1 MSSRNLVLIKVEQSL
16 ILLMMMK
23 QAPGIAVLA
32 LEDLYRDLSN
42 HLIETVC
49 QPAMHAIIVS
59 RLSEADLLNK
69 KMLTYHL

>member
-16 ILLMMMK
+16 ILIMMMK

-32 LEDLYRDLSN
+32 LEALYRDLIN

-49 QPAMHAIIVS
+49 QLAMYAIIGS
-59 RLSEADLLNK
+59 RLSKLS
-69 KMLTYHL
+69 M